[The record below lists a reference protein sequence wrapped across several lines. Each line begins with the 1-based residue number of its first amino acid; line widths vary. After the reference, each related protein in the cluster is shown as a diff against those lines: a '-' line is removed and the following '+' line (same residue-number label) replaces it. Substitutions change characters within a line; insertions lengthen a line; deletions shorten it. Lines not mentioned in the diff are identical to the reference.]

1 MIKIRYNTYM
11 TITNEM
17 QIQRKERYR
26 KRKRQGMQDLRVMC
40 LLFFVGLILYTCA
53 NGYVVFRIQDSTYEL
68 IKWYGIYAVGTM
80 LGWCIPIYLL
90 WHFNRLGRLLFLS
103 FVAGSLYLYR
113 NSMQFL
119 SIDIEKDIWFY
130 AFIVL
135 FVIKCLLIL
144 WVVMRLMFASSIHCI
159 WSMDEMYDEELE
171 MEPEDDEEEAE
182 EISVPVQK
190 AQKKLKRGAIWLAI
204 LLYLSL
210 LIIFMMLSLLK
221 KFVPVYETAL
231 SDVQMI
237 LFTQCLFS
245 TLVWSIPMMVM
256 YMGKR
261 KSSYI
266 LYLAIL
272 VEILYACFRMRDYQ
286 VIFQN
291 KDMPLQLQALYIA
304 ITSVRYLLLLK
315 FTQGISANRL
325 LKAYRKGKI
334 S

>member
-1 MIKIRYNTYM
+1 MANI
-11 TITNEM
+11 NEM

-40 LLFFVGLILYTCA
+40 LLFFVGLMLYTCA
-53 NGYVVFRIQDSTYEL
+53 NGYVIFQIQDHTYEL
-68 IKWYGIYAVGTM
+68 MKWYGIYAVGTM

-103 FVAGSLYLYR
+103 FVAASLYLYR
-113 NSMQFL
+113 NSMQFFSL
-119 SIDIEKDIWFY
+119 DIEKDIWFY
-130 AFIVL
+130 TFIVL
-135 FVIKCLLIL
+135 FIIKCFIIL
-144 WVVMRLMFASSIHCI
+144 WVTMCLMFTSSIHCI
-159 WSMDEMYDEELE
+159 WSMDEMFDEELE
-171 MEPEDDEEEAE
+171 MEVEDDEEAE
-182 EISVPVQK
+182 EISIPVQK
-190 AQKKLKRGAIWLAI
+190 AQKKLKRGAIRLAM

-210 LIIFMMLSLLK
+210 LIIFILLSLLK
-221 KFVPVYETAL
+221 KFVPVYEIAL

-245 TLVWSIPMMVM
+245 AFVWSIPMMVM
-256 YMGKR
+256 YMAKR

-291 KDMPLQLQALYIA
+291 KDMPLQLQVLYIA
-304 ITSVRYLLLLK
+304 ITFIRYLLLLK
-315 FTQGISANRL
+315 FIQGISSNRL